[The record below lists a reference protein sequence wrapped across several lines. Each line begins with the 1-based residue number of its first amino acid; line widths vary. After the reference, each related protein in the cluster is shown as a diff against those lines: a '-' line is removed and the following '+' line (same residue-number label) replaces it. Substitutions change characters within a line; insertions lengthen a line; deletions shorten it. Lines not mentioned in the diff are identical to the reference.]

1 MTNRALRTVT
11 INMRTTVQEKSFLQN
26 AAEIA
31 GFSNLTNFVMTTV
44 RREAQLLLK
53 DKQSTYLEP
62 EDWQLVND
70 LLANP
75 PAPNQK
81 LINLMNKKNQE

>member
-1 MTNRALRTVT
+1 
-11 INMRTTVQEKSFLQN
+11 MRTTMQEKSFLQS

-44 RREAQLLLK
+44 RREAQRLLK
-53 DKQSTYLEP
+53 DEQSTYLQP
-62 EDWQLVND
+62 EDWKLVND

-81 LINLMNKKNQE
+81 LMSLMNKKNQE